1 MAMEVKFAQRQ
12 GKIELFFTKDEDDG
26 VYNDRVKMDR
36 TTVITDY
43 GKNLA
48 LSEIHPDHL
57 ALASLLMANP
67 FVKKELRLP
76 FKISKR
82 FFDAAKKIS
91 KFKLIPSEG
100 FIEPYK
106 ATNNSRPSLS
116 FSGGA
121 DSTAALLLMPKNTLS
136 VFLDRPLKFARSL
149 YNKSAAY
156 ATIEHAKSEG
166 YEVKKIHCDLEYI
179 RSPIGF
185 PTDLAT
191 SVPLI
196 LMAAKENLDSVA
208 FGTVL
213 ESAYRVGHETC
224 RDYKQSGHYKVWGGL
239 FEAAGIPLY
248 LPVAGISEVGTSQ
261 IVMNSSFYDYTRS
274 CIRGKFPKPC
284 LNCWKCFRKSMVDN
298 RLKSTKVSNREM
310 QKWLKVREVKRKLAP
325 HPISHENV
333 LSWSLQGGNVQGETK
348 DLLMNRMEGKIR
360 NMDFLTDWYSPSI
373 ELVPERYRQETTEK
387 IRNYL
392 VDMDEKYHEQITGH
406 KMTEWLNSE
415 EAKDALAIFSKL
427 IQ

>member
-1 MAMEVKFAQRQ
+1 MDVGFSQDK
-12 GKIELFFTKDEDDG
+12 GKIKITFSRHDG
-26 VYNDRVKMDR
+26 DGTFSQKINMNSDLVGCDFEN
-36 TTVITDY
+36 
-43 GKNLA
+43 NLQ
-48 LSEIHPDHL
+48 LSEIHQDHL
-57 ALASLLMANP
+57 ALASILLSNP
-67 FVKKELRLP
+67 FVSEEL
-76 FKISKR
+76 IINGGMSER
-82 FFDAAKKIS
+82 FFEATKRITKYKVKKPES
-91 KFKLIPSEG
+91 
-100 FIEPYK
+100 FIEPY
-106 ATNNSRPSLS
+106 NSVENSRPSLS

-136 VFLDRPLKFARSL
+136 VFLDRPLKFGRSL

-166 YEVKKIHCDLEYI
+166 YEVKKIDCDLEYI

-191 SVPLI
+191 SVPLV

-248 LPVAGISEVGTSQ
+248 LPVAGISEVGTSS

-298 RLKSTKVSNREM
+298 RLKNTKVSDREM
-310 QKWLKVREVKRKLAP
+310 KKWLKVREVKRKLAP

-333 LSWSLQGGNVQGETK
+333 LSWSLQGGNARGETK
-348 DLLMNRMEGKIR
+348 NLLMNRMEGKIR
-360 NMDFLTDWYSPSI
+360 NMDFLKDWYSPSI
-373 ELVPERYRQETTEK
+373 ELVPERYREETTQN
-387 IRNYL
+387 IYNYL
-392 VDMDEKYHEQITGH
+392 TEMDEKYHEEITGH

-415 EAKDALAIFSKL
+415 EAKEALVIFSKL

>member
-1 MAMEVKFAQRQ
+1 MDVGFSQDK
-12 GKIELFFTKDEDDG
+12 GKIKITFSRHDG
-26 VYNDRVKMDR
+26 DGTFSQKINMNSDLVDCDFEN
-36 TTVITDY
+36 
-43 GKNLA
+43 NLQ
-48 LSEIHPDHL
+48 LSEIHQDHL
-57 ALASLLMANP
+57 ALASILIANP
-67 FVKKELRLP
+67 FISEELII
-76 FKISKR
+76 KGGMSER
-82 FFDAAKKIS
+82 FFEATKKIT
-91 KFKLIPSEG
+91 KYKVREPER
-100 FIEPYK
+100 FIEPY
-106 ATNNSRPSLS
+106 NSVENSRPSLS

-136 VFLDRPLKFARSL
+136 VFLDRPLKFGRSL

-166 YEVKKIHCDLEYI
+166 YEVKKIDCDLEYI

-196 LMAAKENLDSVA
+196 LMAAKENLNSVA

-224 RDYKQSGHYKVWGGL
+224 RDYKQSGHYRVWGGL

-248 LPVAGISEVGTSQ
+248 LPVAGISEVGTSR

-298 RLKSTKVSNREM
+298 RLKNTKVSDREM
-310 QKWLKVREVKRKLAP
+310 KKWLKVREVKRKLTP

-333 LSWSLQGGNVQGETK
+333 LSWSLQGGNVQGGTK
-348 DLLMNRMEGKIR
+348 NLLMNRMEGKIR

-373 ELVPERYRQETTEK
+373 ELVPERYREETTQN
-387 IRNYL
+387 IHSYL
-392 VDMDEKYHEQITGH
+392 VNMDEKYHSDITGH

-415 EAKDALAIFSKL
+415 EAKEALVIFSKL

>member
-1 MAMEVKFAQRQ
+1 MDVGFSQDK
-12 GKIELFFTKDEDDG
+12 GKIKITFSRHDG
-26 VYNDRVKMDR
+26 DGTFSQKIKMNSDL
-36 TTVITDY
+36 VGCDFEN
-43 GKNLA
+43 NLQ
-48 LSEIHPDHL
+48 LSEIHQDHL
-57 ALASLLMANP
+57 ALASILIANP
-67 FVKKELRLP
+67 FISEELII
-76 FKISKR
+76 KGGMSER
-82 FFDAAKKIS
+82 FFEATKKIT
-91 KFKLIPSEG
+91 KYKVREPER
-100 FIEPYK
+100 FIEPY
-106 ATNNSRPSLS
+106 NSVENSRPSLS

-136 VFLDRPLKFARSL
+136 VFLDRPLKFGRSL

-166 YEVKKIHCDLEYI
+166 YQVKKIDCDLEYI

-191 SVPLI
+191 SVPLV
-196 LMAAKENLDSVA
+196 LMAAKENLNSVA

-224 RDYKQSGHYKVWGGL
+224 RDYKQSGHYRVWGGL

-248 LPVAGISEVGTSQ
+248 LPVAGISEVGTSR
-261 IVMNSSFYDYTRS
+261 IVMNSSFYDFTRS

-298 RLKSTKVSNREM
+298 RLKNTKVSDREM
-310 QKWLKVREVKRKLAP
+310 KKWLKVREVKRKLTP

-333 LSWSLQGGNVQGETK
+333 LSWSLQGGNVQGGTK
-348 DLLMNRMEGKIR
+348 NLLMNRMEGKIR

-373 ELVPERYRQETTEK
+373 ELVPERYREETTQN
-387 IRNYL
+387 IHNYL
-392 VDMDEKYHEQITGH
+392 VNMDEKYHSDITGH

-415 EAKDALAIFSKL
+415 EAKEALVIFSKL

>member
-1 MAMEVKFAQRQ
+1 MDVGFSQDD
-12 GKIELFFTKDEDDG
+12 GKIIITFSRHDG
-26 VYNDRVKMDR
+26 DGIFSQKIKMNSDL
-36 TTVITDY
+36 VGCDF
-43 GKNLA
+43 GNNLQ
-48 LSEIHPDHL
+48 LGEIHQDHL
-57 ALASLLMANP
+57 ALASILLSNP
-67 FVKKELRLP
+67 FVSEEL
-76 FKISKR
+76 IINGGMSER
-82 FFDAAKKIS
+82 FFEATKRITKYKVKKPES
-91 KFKLIPSEG
+91 
-100 FIEPYK
+100 FIEPY
-106 ATNNSRPSLS
+106 NSVENSRPSLS

-136 VFLDRPLKFARSL
+136 VFLDRPLKFGRSL

-166 YEVKKIHCDLEYI
+166 YEVKKIDCDLEYI

-191 SVPLI
+191 SVPLV

-248 LPVAGISEVGTSQ
+248 LPVAGISEVGTSN

-298 RLKSTKVSNREM
+298 RLKNTKVSDREM
-310 QKWLKVREVKRKLAP
+310 KKWLKVREVKRKLTP

-333 LSWSLQGGNVQGETK
+333 LSWSLQGGNARGEMK
-348 DLLMNRMEGKIR
+348 NLLMNRMEGKIR

-373 ELVPERYRQETTEK
+373 ELVPERYREETTQN
-387 IRNYL
+387 IHNYL
-392 VDMDEKYHEQITGH
+392 TEMDEKYHEEITGH

-415 EAKDALAIFSKL
+415 EAKEALVIFSKL

>member
-1 MAMEVKFAQRQ
+1 MDVGFSQDK
-12 GKIELFFTKDEDDG
+12 GKIKITFSRHDG
-26 VYNDRVKMDR
+26 DGTFSQKINMNSDLVGCDFEN
-36 TTVITDY
+36 
-43 GKNLA
+43 NLQ
-48 LSEIHPDHL
+48 LSEIHQDHL
-57 ALASLLMANP
+57 ALASILLSNP
-67 FVKKELRLP
+67 FVSEEL
-76 FKISKR
+76 IINGGMSER
-82 FFDAAKKIS
+82 FFEATKKIT
-91 KFKLIPSEG
+91 KYKVKKPEN
-100 FIEPYK
+100 FIEPY
-106 ATNNSRPSLS
+106 NPVENSRPSLS

-136 VFLDRPLKFARSL
+136 VFLDRPLKFGRSL

-166 YEVKKIHCDLEYI
+166 YEVKKINCDLEYI

-191 SVPLI
+191 SVPLV

-248 LPVAGISEVGTSQ
+248 LPVAGISEVGTSS

-298 RLKSTKVSNREM
+298 RLKNTKVSDREM
-310 QKWLKVREVKRKLAP
+310 KKWLKVREVKRKLAP

-333 LSWSLQGGNVQGETK
+333 LSWSLQGGNARGETK
-348 DLLMNRMEGKIR
+348 NLLMNRMEGKIR
-360 NMDFLTDWYSPSI
+360 NMDFLKDWYSPSI
-373 ELVPERYRQETTEK
+373 ELVPERYREETTQN
-387 IRNYL
+387 IYNYL
-392 VDMDEKYHEQITGH
+392 TEMDEKYHEEITGH

-415 EAKDALAIFSKL
+415 EAKEALVIFSKL

>member
-1 MAMEVKFAQRQ
+1 MDVDFSQNR
-12 GKIELFFTKDEDDG
+12 GRIKIAFSKHDG
-26 VYNDRVKMDR
+26 DGIYTPKIKMNSD
-36 TTVITDY
+36 VVGCDFEN
-43 GKNLA
+43 KLQLN
-48 LSEIHPDHL
+48 EIHQDHL
-57 ALASLLMANP
+57 ALASILLANP
-67 FVKKELRLP
+67 FVSEELII
-76 FKISKR
+76 KGGMSER
-82 FFDAAKKIS
+82 FFEATKKITKYKVKRPES
-91 KFKLIPSEG
+91 FVK
-100 FIEPYK
+100 PY
-106 ATNNSRPSLS
+106 NSVENSRPSLS

-136 VFLDRPLKFARSL
+136 VFLDRPLKFGRSL

-166 YEVKKIHCDLEYI
+166 YEVKKIDCDLEYI
-179 RSPIGF
+179 RTPIGF

-191 SVPLI
+191 SVPLV

-248 LPVAGISEVGTSQ
+248 LPVAGISEVGTSN

-298 RLKSTKVSNREM
+298 RLKNTKVSEREM
-310 QKWLKVREVKRKLAP
+310 KKWLKVREVKRKLTP

-333 LSWSLQGGNVQGETK
+333 LSWSLQGGNARGETK
-348 DLLMNRMEGKIR
+348 NLLMNRMEGKIR

-373 ELVPERYRQETTEK
+373 ELVPEEYREETTRN
-387 IRNYL
+387 IHNYL
-392 VDMDEKYHEQITGH
+392 VDMDEKYHTEITGH

-415 EAKDALAIFSKL
+415 EAKEALAIFSKL

>member
-1 MAMEVKFAQRQ
+1 MDVDFSQYI
-12 GKIELFFTKDEDDG
+12 GKIKISFSGYDAGLIQQ
-26 VYNDRVKMDR
+26 NIKMNSNVVACDFEN
-36 TTVITDY
+36 
-43 GKNLA
+43 KLQ
-48 LSEIHPDHL
+48 LSEIHQDHL
-57 ALASLLMANP
+57 ALASILLANP
-67 FVKKELRLP
+67 FVSGELII
-76 FKISKR
+76 KGGMSEK
-82 FFDAAKKIS
+82 FFEATKKIT
-91 KFKLIPSEG
+91 KYKVKKPER

-106 ATNNSRPSLS
+106 SGENSRPSLS

-136 VFLDRPLKFARSL
+136 VFLDRPLKFRRSL

-156 ATIEHAKSEG
+156 ATIGHAKSEG
-166 YEVKKIHCDLEYI
+166 YEVKKIDCDLEYI

-261 IVMNSSFYDYTRS
+261 IVMSSSFYDYTRS
-274 CIRGKFPKPC
+274 CIRGKFPKSC

-298 RLKSTKVSNREM
+298 RLKNTKVSDREM
-310 QKWLKVREVKRKLAP
+310 KKWLKVREVKHKLAP

-333 LSWSLQGGNVQGETK
+333 LSWSLQGENTQGKTK
-348 DLLMNRMEGKIR
+348 NLLMNRMEGKIR

-373 ELVPERYRQETTEK
+373 ELVPERYRQETTQK
-387 IRNYL
+387 IHNYL
-392 VDMDEKYHEQITGH
+392 VDMDEKYHSNITGH

-415 EAKDALAIFSKL
+415 EAKGALAIFSKL